1 MLFRD
6 EGDLYDDLN
15 VTPLM
20 DLAWNLLIVFI
31 IMATATVQG
40 ISVALPKASA
50 SPSLAK
56 AKTRAVTITSDGR
69 IYLDTDV
76 VSARELESRLRQLR
90 AADPAL
96 PVVVKGDAQ
105 VQYERVIEVL
115 DIVKRVEISQVGLVT
130 QPQPRAK

>member
-6 EGDLYDDLN
+6 EGDLYDQLN

-56 AKTRAVTITSDGR
+56 AKTRAVTITSDGK

-76 VSARELESRLRQLR
+76 VSARDLESRLRQLR

-105 VQYERVIEVL
+105 VPYERVIEVL
-115 DIVKRVEISQVGLVT
+115 DIVKRVEINQVGLVT
-130 QPQPRAK
+130 QPQQRAK